1 MKTPET
7 DEAEEAE
14 ETVTKVPAQATTR
27 DHVCGHCL
35 RVFPT
40 QMKKGE
46 HMAKAHQE
54 ATAWVP
60 TDH

>member
-7 DEAEEAE
+7 GEADEAEETPVKA
-14 ETVTKVPAQATTR
+14 PAKEGN
-27 DHVCGHCL
+27 HVCGHCM
-35 RVFPT
+35 RVFST
-40 QMKKGE
+40 QMKK
-46 HMAKAHQE
+46 AKHTMESHQE